1 MVFKQLRRRLDR
13 KIWPPSDIPPGIT
26 LREVEVQ
33 QVVGLETKQV
43 TMIGKEKEEE
53 EEEMVMMMAEIRN
66 KDLLQ
71 NNKILINILKI

>member
-1 MVFKQLRRRLDR
+1 MSKLMFLRAVVF
-13 KIWPPSDIPPGIT
+13 
-26 LREVEVQ
+26 
-33 QVVGLETKQV
+33 VGK
-43 TMIGKEKEEE
+43 KEE